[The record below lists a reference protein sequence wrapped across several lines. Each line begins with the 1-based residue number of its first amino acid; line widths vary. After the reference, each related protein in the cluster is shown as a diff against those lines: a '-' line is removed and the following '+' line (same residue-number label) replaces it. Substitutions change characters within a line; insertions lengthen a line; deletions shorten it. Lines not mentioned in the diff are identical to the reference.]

1 MNKNKV
7 ADERQQKKIINNLN
21 SATSSSGKKW
31 IENLENHSMIL

>member
-21 SATSSSGKKW
+21 SATSSNRVWLRVDSLR
-31 IENLENHSMIL
+31 IAVIS